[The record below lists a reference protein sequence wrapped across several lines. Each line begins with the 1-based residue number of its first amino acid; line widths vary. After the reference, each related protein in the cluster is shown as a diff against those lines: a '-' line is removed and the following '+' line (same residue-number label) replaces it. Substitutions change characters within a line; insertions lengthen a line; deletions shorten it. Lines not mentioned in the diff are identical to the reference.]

1 MTPSDKRA
9 AAFDATIWEVDEKE
23 EEIEGL
29 DSQGRPDPAYATA
42 LGLIR
47 APIGRRALAFTLD
60 IVFWTVVQLPLWIGA
75 MPLVLKLA
83 DGSISIYGFVNHPSF
98 VLAIVAAAVTVFLTL
113 VLSVL
118 QLAMHGRGG
127 MTIGKAIAGI
137 RTVNVKTL
145 EKPGIGK
152 VLLRYLLLC
161 VSGIVPL
168 LGPLFLVLSN
178 LMDPQRRGRGLH
190 DRATGVWLIDIKQG
204 LNPFDD
210 KRLRVARKLVKAE
223 PTAGRSAL
231 PSLATSMDPSVRPQ
245 YRPGERISAGVIGVA
260 RPYEPNERPTVG
272 LPHAAVVEPVAPA
285 EAGKPVLGG
294 YRQADAGQGLTPS
307 AGAAGQSLAT
317 PQHEH
322 PLNQAPVHQEPIQ
335 QAPAQQPVE
344 QFAPAEHP
352 APAEHSPLTHE
363 PVAPAAEPA
372 AQPAPE
378 PVLALRFELRFDTGE
393 SILVADPVLL
403 GRNPESTEFAGARP
417 IALTDDSR
425 SLSKTH
431 MLVRP
436 IDGGL
441 EITDCRSTNGSGL
454 IRAGV
459 EYEVAAG
466 VPVMTINGDTIR
478 LGDRLANVVQV

>member
-1 MTPSDKRA
+1 MTPRDKRS
-9 AAFDATIWEVDEKE
+9 AAFDSTIWEVDEKE

-29 DSQGRPDPAYATA
+29 DSQGRPDPAYAAA
-42 LGLIR
+42 LGLIS
-47 APIGRRALAFTLD
+47 APIGRRALALTLD
-60 IVFWTVVQLPLWIGA
+60 IVFWAVVQLPLWIGT
-75 MPLVLKLA
+75 MPLVFKLA

-98 VLAIVAAAVTVFLTL
+98 VLAVVTAAVTVFLTL

-145 EKPGIGK
+145 EKPGIGR

-161 VSGIVPL
+161 ASGIVPL
-168 LGPLFLVLSN
+168 LGPLFLMLSN
-178 LMDPQRRGRGLH
+178 LLDPQRRGRGLH
-190 DRATGVWLIDIKQG
+190 DRATGVWLIDIKKG
-204 LNPFDD
+204 LNPFDA

-231 PSLATSMDPSVRPQ
+231 PSLATSTDPSAQPQ

-260 RPYEPNERPTVG
+260 RPYEPDERPVIG
-272 LPHAAVVEPVAPA
+272 LPHAAVIEPPAPA

-294 YRQADAGQGLTPS
+294 YRPADADPTPAPS
-307 AGAAGQSLAT
+307 AGAARQSLAT
-317 PQHEH
+317 PQHATNEA
-322 PLNQAPVHQEPIQ
+322 PVVQAPIHQAPPQ
-335 QAPAQQPVE
+335 QPPAQQPIE
-344 QFAPAEHP
+344 QFAPGEPPTPTGHA
-352 APAEHSPLTHE
+352 PLTHE
-363 PVAPAAEPA
+363 PVAHA
-372 AQPAPE
+372 AQPAP
-378 PVLALRFELRFDTGE
+378 PTASPLRFELRFDTGE

-403 GRNPESTEFAGARP
+403 GRNPEATAFPGARP

-431 MLVRP
+431 VLVRP
-436 IDGGL
+436 VDGGL

-454 IRAGV
+454 IRDGV
-459 EYEVAAG
+459 EYEIQAG
-466 VPVMTINGDTIR
+466 VAVMTISGDTIR